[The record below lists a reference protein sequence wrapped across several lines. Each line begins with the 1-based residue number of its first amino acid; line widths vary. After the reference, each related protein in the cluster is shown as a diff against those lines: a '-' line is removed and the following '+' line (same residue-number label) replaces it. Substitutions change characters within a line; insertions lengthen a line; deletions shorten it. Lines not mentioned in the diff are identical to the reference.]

1 MAKQYDRAYFE
12 RWYRRA
18 GFGSPAVLERKARY
32 AVAVTEYLLERPL
45 RSVLDI
51 GCGEG
56 AWQPTVRKLRQS
68 ARYVGV
74 DPSNYAVDRYG
85 TRRNLRV
92 GGLRDLRR
100 LDLGGPFDLIVCID
114 VLPYVVDDDART
126 GLASIAHLLR
136 GVALIE
142 LFTSVDD
149 FEGDLD
155 GYRSRAPSTYRRWF
169 GEAGLERIGPN
180 VFAGAGLL
188 GDLAAFERGS
198 PHVGG

>member
-1 MAKQYDRAYFE
+1 MAKQYDRAYFD

-32 AVAVTEYLLERPL
+32 AVAVAEYLLGRPL
-45 RSVLDI
+45 RSVLDV

-56 AWQPTVRKLRQS
+56 AWQPAVRKLRP
-68 ARYVGV
+68 ATRYVGV
-74 DPSNYAVDRYG
+74 DPSTYAVHRYG

-92 GGLRDLRR
+92 GGVRDLTQ

-114 VLPYVVDDDART
+114 VLPYVANDDVRA
-126 GLASIAHLLR
+126 GLASIARLLR

-155 GYRSRAPSTYRRWF
+155 DYRSRAPSTYRRWLR
-169 GEAGLERIGPN
+169 EAGLERIGPN
-180 VFAGAGLL
+180 VFAGAALL
-188 GDLAAFERGS
+188 GGLAAFERGS
-198 PHVGG
+198 PQAGG